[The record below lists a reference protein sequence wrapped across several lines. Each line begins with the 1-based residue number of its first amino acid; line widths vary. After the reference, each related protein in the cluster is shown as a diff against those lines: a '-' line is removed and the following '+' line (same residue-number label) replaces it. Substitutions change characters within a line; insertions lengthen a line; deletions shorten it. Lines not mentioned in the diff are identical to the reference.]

1 MTAVRNIGICSI
13 IRFSRKLPNLQEGN
27 MTRSRITTLALV
39 VVAMCAALVLA
50 VGCGGS
56 KTLESYF
63 KANSS
68 EWNSA
73 VAQIKESGGDV
84 LDVDMSVSGNKI
96 SQIMTYKQT
105 FPPEAVEIMKSSL
118 EGQAEN
124 LKAQVSTQIKAMEK
138 ETGIS
143 GITWFFD
150 YRNGDGKSIFSMEVS
165 GK

>member
-1 MTAVRNIGICSI
+1 
-13 IRFSRKLPNLQEGN
+13 

-39 VVAMCAALVLA
+39 AVAMCAALVLA
-50 VGCGGS
+50 VGCGSS

-63 KANSS
+63 KANST
-68 EWNSA
+68 EWNDA
-73 VAQIKESGGDV
+73 VSQIKASGGDI

-105 FPPEAVEIMKSSL
+105 FPAEAVDAMKSSL
-118 EGQAEN
+118 EGQAAN

-150 YRNGDGKSIFSMEVS
+150 YRNGDGKSIFSMEV
-165 GK
+165 GAN

>member
-1 MTAVRNIGICSI
+1 
-13 IRFSRKLPNLQEGN
+13 

-39 VVAMCAALVLA
+39 AVAMCAALVLA
-50 VGCGGS
+50 VGCGSS

-63 KANSS
+63 KANAT
-68 EWNSA
+68 EWNDA
-73 VAQIKESGGDV
+73 VSQIKASGGDI

-105 FPPEAVEIMKSSL
+105 FPAEAVDAMKSSL
-118 EGQAEN
+118 EGQAAN
-124 LKAQVSTQIKAMEK
+124 LKAQVSTQLKAMEK

-165 GK
+165 GN

>member
-1 MTAVRNIGICSI
+1 
-13 IRFSRKLPNLQEGN
+13 

-39 VVAMCAALVLA
+39 AVAMCAALVLA
-50 VGCGGS
+50 VGCGSGSS

-73 VAQIKESGGDV
+73 VAQIKESGGDI

-105 FPPEAVEIMKSSL
+105 FPAEAVEVMKSSL
-118 EGQAEN
+118 EGKAAN

-165 GK
+165 GN